1 MTIMTG
7 VLDLAIERILAA
19 DLEESNLF
27 SIEYDV
33 EKRIA
38 NHSCHNLTP
47 GSPLSIITT

>member
-1 MTIMTG
+1 MIG

-19 DLEESNLF
+19 EESYLF

-38 NHSCHNLTP
+38 SHGGHNLTP
-47 GSPLSIITT
+47 GSLFSIITY